1 MAKMA
6 KQNSLT
12 MDLIVRFYNEKS
24 THNTKR
30 CEFMDRDRMNDI
42 LDQILEK
49 TNDKLLKDKVNDM
62 KDYLDRN
69 PIEVTSEKIRKQ

>member
-1 MAKMA
+1 MAR
-6 KQNSLT
+6 QNTLT
-12 MDLIVRFYNEKS
+12 MDLIVRFYNEKA

-30 CEFMDRDRMNDI
+30 CEFMCRDRMNDI

-49 TNDKLLKDKVNDM
+49 TNDKLLKEKVNDM

-69 PIEVTSEKIRKQ
+69 PIEVTREKIKI